1 MPEAIGRFYRVFADE
16 VGWCVAA
23 ITGGN
28 RAMRRF
34 EPAVKL
40 FPHDVAI
47 GARRRIVRQV
57 RPAFLIGESI
67 CANTDSDADNHSEN
81 DAVDGSKL
89 HARFIRILN
98 RSIEYLRKPPSGTA
112 RTLIPRPFSSAHKGS
127 PAERPGQPRKAG
139 HPHLRRSQ
147 AHARRPSVARYRRSR
162 QSPT

>member
-57 RPAFLIGESI
+57 RPAFRIGESI
-67 CANTDSDADNHSEN
+67 CANTDSNADTHSEN
-81 DAVDGSKL
+81 DAVDGAYTFAYAKGWS
-89 HARFIRILN
+89 
-98 RSIEYLRKPPSGTA
+98 YLTDD
-112 RTLIPRPFSSAHKGS
+112 
-127 PAERPGQPRKAG
+127 PA
-139 HPHLRRSQ
+139 
-147 AHARRPSVARYRRSR
+147 
-162 QSPT
+162 